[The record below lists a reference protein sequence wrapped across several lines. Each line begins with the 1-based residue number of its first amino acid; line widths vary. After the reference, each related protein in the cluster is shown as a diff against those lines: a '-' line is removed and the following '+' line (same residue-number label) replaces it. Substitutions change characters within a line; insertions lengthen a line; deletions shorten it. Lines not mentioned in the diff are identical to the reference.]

1 MADTYTEGYRIGF
14 EVTNKDISKKK
25 TVAVRYALG
34 FERMIRQAV
43 LGFEKIG
50 LKASIYRSASGVHR
64 NGYFGAIPNKQYDF
78 DHKDD
83 AALYMDKMYVNRR
96 LEVLQAMRREKKWRR
111 YSAARQC

>member
-1 MADTYTEGYRIGF
+1 M
-14 EVTNKDISKKK
+14 
-25 TVAVRYALG
+25 AVRYALG

-83 AALYMDKMYVNRR
+83 AALYMFVIQRIDPDDFVKNLLIVFSHFR
-96 LEVLQAMRREKKWRR
+96 RRESNDRKTSFLSFEPRFLKRTGI
-111 YSAARQC
+111 